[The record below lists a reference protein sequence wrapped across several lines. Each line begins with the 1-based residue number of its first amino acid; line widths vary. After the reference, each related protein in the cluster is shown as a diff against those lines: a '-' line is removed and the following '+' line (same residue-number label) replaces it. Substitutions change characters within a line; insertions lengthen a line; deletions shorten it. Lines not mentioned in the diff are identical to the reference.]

1 VDGLGTPGLAVW
13 KGDQVAACVAAASV
27 VAKVTRDRI
36 MCELGEQ
43 HPEYGFAEHK
53 GYATPEHSEALHRH
67 GPCPEHR
74 FSYANVAAVASRTT
88 GRGTVGVASGDGL
101 LPRARVQDNGGM
113 VAVEGGA

>member
-1 VDGLGTPGLAVW
+1 
-13 KGDQVAACVAAASV
+13 V

-36 MCELGEQ
+36 MCELDGR

-74 FSYANVAAVASRTT
+74 FSYANVAAVAGRT
-88 GRGTVGVASGDGL
+88 GRRGTVGVASGEGML
-101 LPRARVQDNGGM
+101 RQARVRDNGGM
-113 VAVEGGA
+113 VGVEGGATS